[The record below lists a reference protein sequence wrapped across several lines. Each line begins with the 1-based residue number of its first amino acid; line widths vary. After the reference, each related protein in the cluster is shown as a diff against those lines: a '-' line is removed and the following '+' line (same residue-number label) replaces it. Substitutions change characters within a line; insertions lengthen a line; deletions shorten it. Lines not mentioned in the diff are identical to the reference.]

1 MIKSRILIVEDEV
14 IVSKYIE
21 ACLSNL
27 GYEIAAVITS
37 GEEAVQNTEII
48 NPDLILMDVRLSG
61 KMNGT
66 EAAAQI
72 SQKMDVPIVFL
83 TAYTDEKTIDMAKD
97 SDPYGYLVKPFYEKE
112 LQTTLEMALHKHE
125 KFRLLKKERDLFYSI
140 IENKN
145 TTDSI
150 FIRTNNRLKRVKYDE
165 ICYVEALRDYITIN
179 TSAENFTVRINMK
192 EIQKILPEKDFVRIH
207 KSFIVRMDKIF
218 SIKYTS
224 LIIEGSM
231 KELPVGNF
239 YRKDLYGRLN
249 ML

>member
-1 MIKSRILIVEDEV
+1 MAKSRILIVEDEV

-21 ACLSNL
+21 ACLTNL
-27 GYEIAAVITS
+27 GYEITGVYTS
-37 GEEAVQNTEII
+37 GEEAVLNAEEN
-48 NPDLILMDVRLSG
+48 NPNLILMDIRLSG

-66 EAAAQI
+66 EAATKIAEM
-72 SQKMDVPIVFL
+72 MDVPIIFL
-83 TAYTDEKTIDMAKD
+83 TAYTDEKTIEMAKE

-112 LQTTLEMALHKHE
+112 LQTTIEMALHKHA
-125 KFRLLKKERDLFYSI
+125 KVRQLKKERDLYYSV

-145 TTDSI
+145 TADSI
-150 FIRTNNRLKRVKYDE
+150 YIRTNSRLKRVKYEE

-179 TSAENFTVRINMK
+179 TVTENYTVRINMK
-192 EIQKILPEKDFVRIH
+192 EIQKFLPEKDFVRIH

-224 LIIEGSM
+224 LIVENSM

>member
-1 MIKSRILIVEDEV
+1 MIENRLLINTLIKTYIKDVEKWKICINFIVSLIVKIMIKSRILIVEDEV

-27 GYEIAAVITS
+27 GYEIAAVITY

-125 KFRLLKKERDLFYSI
+125 KFRLLKKERDLF
-140 IENKN
+140 
-145 TTDSI
+145 
-150 FIRTNNRLKRVKYDE
+150 
-165 ICYVEALRDYITIN
+165 
-179 TSAENFTVRINMK
+179 
-192 EIQKILPEKDFVRIH
+192 
-207 KSFIVRMDKIF
+207 
-218 SIKYTS
+218 
-224 LIIEGSM
+224 
-231 KELPVGNF
+231 
-239 YRKDLYGRLN
+239 
-249 ML
+249 